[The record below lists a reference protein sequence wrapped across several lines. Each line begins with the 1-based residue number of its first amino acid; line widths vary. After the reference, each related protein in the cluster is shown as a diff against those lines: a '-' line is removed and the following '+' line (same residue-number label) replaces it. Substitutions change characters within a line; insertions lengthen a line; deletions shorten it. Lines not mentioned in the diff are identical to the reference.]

1 MSELE
6 NKVIIYDDVCPMCK
20 AYTAGFIKIGW
31 LKHRTG
37 FATAAPEILGQIDL
51 DRARHEI
58 PLLDTRTGEVVY
70 GLNALFLILG
80 ERMPFLRPL
89 FRNRFFRAILY
100 QLYQIITYNRRII
113 AGSKAP
119 ATGFDCA
126 PDVHLFYRWLYI
138 GLASAIA
145 LGLLARYA
153 FPLTPASSALLLLL
167 ILLLPAGLFIREKL
181 DFAGHWATIA
191 LASALL
197 ASFLPQT
204 AIVQAGVCGIVVLM
218 AWKRWC
224 RRQGTDG
231 KVPTA
236 LAVEDTSHCTDGFSR

>member
-20 AYTAGFIKIGW
+20 AYTAGFIKMGW

-37 FATAAPEILGQIDL
+37 FAAASPEILDQIDL

-58 PLLDTRTGEVVY
+58 PLLDTQTGEVVY

-80 ERMPFLRPL
+80 ERMPFIRPL

-126 PDVHLFYRWLYI
+126 PDVNLFYRWLYI
-138 GLASAIA
+138 GLASTAA
-145 LGLLARYA
+145 LGLLAWHA
-153 FPLTPASSALLLLL
+153 FPPTFLSGALLLLLL
-167 ILLLPAGLFIREKL
+167 ILLSSVLFTRKKL

-191 LASALL
+191 LVSALL
-197 ASFLPQT
+197 VGILPKI
-204 AIVQAGVCGIVVLM
+204 AILQAGICGVVVLM
-218 AWKRWC
+218 AWKRWY
-224 RRQGTDG
+224 R
-231 KVPTA
+231 
-236 LAVEDTSHCTDGFSR
+236 